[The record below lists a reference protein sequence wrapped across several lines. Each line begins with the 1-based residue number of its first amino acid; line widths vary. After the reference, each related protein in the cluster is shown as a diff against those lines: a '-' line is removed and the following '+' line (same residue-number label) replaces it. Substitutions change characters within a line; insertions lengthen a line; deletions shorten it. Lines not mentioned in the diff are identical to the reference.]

1 MRTTHVALAGIAL
14 IIAAGFYL
22 MVSQLLQDSRIEVY
36 QATEETMVDTANVL
50 AALLEG
56 TVSQEKPDV
65 GALDVAL
72 SAAGERK
79 LHAQI
84 QSLTKERVGLQVY
97 VTNADGVVIY
107 DSTGQAEGQDFS
119 KWNDVARTLK
129 GQYGARA
136 TRLNAADPMSSVIH
150 VAAPIMAGEKIVG
163 VLTVVKSKADQAPLV
178 KEQRRRIMQSGLLIG
193 GGLLLFVGAVFF
205 WLFRPMRQLS
215 EYAESISAGKRRS
228 LPRLGH
234 GKEARTLGNAIE
246 KMREELEGREY
257 AGQYIRTL
265 THELKSPLSAIQG
278 AAELLQETMPEEQ
291 RQRFLAN
298 IRSETER
305 AERLIRRLLRLSEVE
320 RLKSLES
327 RQEIS
332 VKSLMQQL
340 QEDAFALADSRAVS
354 LNVIL
359 PATAAVISGT
369 AELLRSALLNLLE
382 NAIDFSPSGSTVD
395 FTFESGATF
404 TIKDHGPGI
413 PDYAQS
419 HLFER
424 FYSLKHAQ
432 TNRRGTGLGLCFVR
446 EVAMLHGAEVRLEN
460 RPPEEGTGAVATFQ
474 FA

>member
-1 MRTTHVALAGIAL
+1 MRTTHLALTGIAL

-36 QATEETMVDTANVL
+36 QATEETLVDTANVL

-56 TVSQEKPDV
+56 TLQQDKPDA

-72 SAAGERK
+72 RVAGQRK

-97 VTNADGVVIY
+97 VTDAEGVVVY
-107 DSTGQAEGQDFS
+107 DSAGKEQGQDFS

-136 TRLNAADPMSSVIH
+136 TRLNPADPMSSVMH
-150 VAAPIMAGEKIVG
+150 VAAPIMSGDKIVG

-178 KEQRRRIMQSGLLIG
+178 NEQRRRILQSGLLIG

-205 WLFRPMRQLS
+205 WLFRPMRQLA
-215 EYAESISAGKRRS
+215 EYAENISSGKRRS

-234 GKEARTLGNAIE
+234 GKEARSLGKAME

-257 AGQYIRTL
+257 AGHYIRTL

-291 RQRFLAN
+291 RQRFLNN

-332 VKSLMQQL
+332 VIALMEQL
-340 QEDAFALADSRAVS
+340 KQDATALAASREVT
-354 LNVIL
+354 LNIRV
-359 PATAAVISGT
+359 PNHAAVISGT

-382 NAIDFSPSGSTVD
+382 NAIDFSPPGGTVEFSFD
-395 FTFESGATF
+395 AGATF

-413 PDYAQS
+413 PDYAQP

-446 EVAMLHGAEVRLEN
+446 EVASLHGAEVRLEN
-460 RPPEEGTGAVATFQ
+460 RPAAEGTGAVATFQ
-474 FA
+474 LG